1 MTTIDQSEGIEQP
14 APQAPQEPPRPRD
27 TRGILWNV
35 LTIGIVLLT
44 LCFCCY
50 FMMIFA
56 NPYLSLNFFPPNTPV
71 APLQLPTATWTPIS
85 LPPTWTPT
93 ITPPPVE
100 QPTLHPTFTPI
111 FTETPLV
118 LFSPVPADTALPTET
133 LSPTPEPTGVPF
145 KVSVKYVDSAIIH
158 PDLGCNFFGAGGSV
172 FDLKGNPFKGLVV
185 SLTGS
190 AGGKTYQQLTVSG
203 TAPAYGQSGFEFNLG
218 TKPVDS
224 SGSLF
229 VQLLDQAGLPLSP
242 KAPFDTYAD
251 CAKSLPIIRFEQ
263 IK

>member
-1 MTTIDQSEGIEQP
+1 MTTINQPEEIEHSE
-14 APQAPQEPPRPRD
+14 PQLPQELPKPRD
-27 TRGILWNV
+27 TQRILWNV

-44 LCFCCY
+44 LCCCCY
-50 FMMIFA
+50 FLIVFT
-56 NPYLSLNFFPPNTPV
+56 NPYLSLNPFPPNTPV

-93 ITPPPVE
+93 VTPIPPE
-100 QPTLHPTFTPI
+100 KATLRPTFTPI

-118 LFSPVPADTALPTET
+118 LFSPMPTDTALPTET

-145 KVSVKYVDSAIIH
+145 TVSVKYVDSAIIH
-158 PDLGCNFFGAGGSV
+158 PDLGCNFFGVGGSV
-172 FDLKGNPFKGLVV
+172 FDLKDNPFKGLVV
-185 SLTGS
+185 SLSGR
-190 AGGKTYQQLTVSG
+190 AGGKVIQQLTVSG

-224 SGSLF
+224 QGTLF

-242 KAPFDTYAD
+242 KTPFDTHAD
-251 CAKSLPIIRFEQ
+251 CAKSLPIVRFEQ
-263 IK
+263 IR